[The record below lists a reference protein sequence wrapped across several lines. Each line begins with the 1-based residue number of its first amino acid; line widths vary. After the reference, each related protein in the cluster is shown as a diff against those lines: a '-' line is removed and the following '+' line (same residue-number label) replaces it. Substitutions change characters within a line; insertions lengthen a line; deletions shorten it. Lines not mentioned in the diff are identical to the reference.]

1 MRLSPVDIAGIKSAV
16 ASVAGDAARVRLFGS
31 RLDDR
36 LRGGDIDLLIEFET
50 PVDQPVVLA
59 ARIGTA
65 IERRIGERRIDV
77 LIDAPNLEPQVVSTA
92 ARRGGATGA
101 TAPRP
106 W

>member
-1 MRLSPVDIAGIKSAV
+1 MRLSPVDIAGSKSAV

-77 LIDAPNLEPQVVSTA
+77 LIDAPNLEPQAVRTA
-92 ARRGGATGA
+92 ARRGGVLL
-101 TAPRP
+101 
-106 W
+106 